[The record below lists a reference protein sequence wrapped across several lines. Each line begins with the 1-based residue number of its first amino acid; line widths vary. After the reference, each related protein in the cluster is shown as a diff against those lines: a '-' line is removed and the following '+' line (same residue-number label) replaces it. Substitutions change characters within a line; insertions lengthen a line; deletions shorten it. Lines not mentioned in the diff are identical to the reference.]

1 MMLILIVLIMRVVFG
16 RSRRLGMCDLG
27 GYILLSGRVLR
38 RRVLGAR
45 VLCARSLRARIHVEA
60 RLQPAE
66 GLKTRIRFLNRH
78 APTWRPPR
86 HRCRHASA
94 ARRSRRIGP
103 LASIDHSP
111 AKKIDRNAVPPIIS
125 ITTDPEK
132 GTKGRH
138 IHGDRADRGGEGPG
152 FQAAPRRR
160 GTISLADFKGRKL
173 VIYAYPRADT
183 PGCTRES
190 IDFSKLRAEFQ
201 KADTEILGVSADPVE
216 AQDKFKK
223 KHKLGLALL
232 SDETHKM
239 LETYGAW
246 GKKSM
251 YGKTFMGV
259 IRATFLVD
267 AQGRI
272 ARIWPKVKVDGHAAE
287 VLAAAKEL
295 QAIHD

>member
-1 MMLILIVLIMRVVFG
+1 MATELTVGSKAPAFKLPRDGGGIV
-16 RSRRLGMCDLG
+16 
-27 GYILLSGRVLR
+27 
-38 RRVLGAR
+38 
-45 VLCARSLRARIHVEA
+45 
-60 RLQPAE
+60 
-66 GLKTRIRFLNRH
+66 
-78 APTWRPPR
+78 
-86 HRCRHASA
+86 
-94 ARRSRRIGP
+94 
-103 LASIDHSP
+103 
-111 AKKIDRNAVPPIIS
+111 
-125 ITTDPEK
+125 
-132 GTKGRH
+132 
-138 IHGDRADRGGEGPG
+138 
-152 FQAAPRRR
+152 
-160 GTISLADFKGRKL
+160 SLADFKGRKL

-190 IDFSKLRAEFQ
+190 IDFSKLRTEFQ

-223 KHKLGLALL
+223 KYKLGLALL

-239 LETYGAW
+239 LEAYGAW

-295 QAIHD
+295 